1 MLRSS
6 RTRLALLASATLAA
20 SASLAFAADL
30 AGVRSGGAG
39 SANAAIS
46 SCDPDGLPVSF
57 TTSAG
62 AVTAVTVSGI
72 ADPACEDGRLS
83 LTLTDAAGAGIAG
96 GGPQLVPVDA
106 DSTDDSLTVAV
117 TPQPAAET
125 VAGIRLVVVGP

>member
-1 MLRSS
+1 MLPSS
-6 RTRLALLASATLAA
+6 RARVALTIAAALAA
-20 SASLAFAADL
+20 SVSRAFAAAL
-30 AGVRSGGAG
+30 AGIRSAG
-39 SANAAIS
+39 NGNAQIS
-46 SCDPDGLPVSF
+46 TCDPDGLPVAF

-62 AVTAVTVSGI
+62 AVTAVTVTGI

-83 LTLTDAAGAGIAG
+83 LTLTNLAGAGIAG

-125 VAGIRLVVVGP
+125 VAGVRLVVVGP

>member
-6 RTRLALLASATLAA
+6 RTRLALVASATLAA
-20 SASLAFAADL
+20 SAPLAFAADL
-30 AGVRSGGAG
+30 AGVSGGAG
-39 SANAAIS
+39 SGNAAIS
-46 SCDPDGLPVSF
+46 SCDPDGFPVDF

-62 AVTAVTVSGI
+62 AVTAVLVTGI
-72 ADPACEDGRLS
+72 DDPACEGGRLS

-117 TPQPAAET
+117 TPQPVAET